1 MRPHQAS
8 GSLLRLE
15 DHLNEFV
22 DIASAGKRFAR

>member
-1 MRPHQAS
+1 M
-8 GSLLRLE
+8 RLE